1 MAKQIKRSEIAE
13 QDLYKDIRDSAE
25 KTIAHINELNES
37 LSQTAIVI
45 KKELQKPLQ
54 ATLESISNV
63 NKSVDIM
70 NDTMEQSI
78 KLDKAKAQAI
88 KAQIE
93 AETKL
98 EKLEQESIKTQ
109 MQKNKLEEQE
119 LKIVKD
125 QIKQEEK
132 EEKQKKKNVALT
144 REEIKEKIKLQKATA
159 EQKKEIADELILQ
172 DEQAGTLE
180 KIAAKSRVLRRER
193 EKLNLETEEG
203 RQRLKEINDELDE
216 NNEVIKENSDA
227 LKKQK
232 LNVGNYTESVE
243 KALGPLGDM
252 IGGIKES
259 INGLKDQAKAFIIQ
273 AKAADTS
280 SKKIR
285 LVGKAVKD
293 SGLAILIT
301 MLSSVV
307 SAMGDTREGVLNL
320 EGTMAKASATLSMF
334 GQKVMDWFERFGLG
348 MEKFKLEL
356 KDIFTFDE
364 KESAE
369 LEKQIAAIDKR
380 LEELDKKDYSVGGIF
395 DQIDE
400 TIKATFAYENALA
413 KTSDE
418 IERLRGEEE
427 LLSERAGDMTLSFRQ
442 QRVAQDEYN
451 KVVQERIKL
460 EKDLV
465 QQNVDLQAMKIKEEL
480 LKAGFNYNLQQIKN
494 LEFLDDENAMMK
506 INSDTLNEL
515 KDAKTEL
522 IEKDN
527 ELNSA
532 LAKNAMEQRNTQKDD
547 FEKELDYAIDAF
559 DIQKSINERI
569 INQEKTTLEERA
581 RLTEETRA
589 LADSAFANQVKL
601 VQDYTKKRIDFD
613 KLLQMNDEAEI
624 RRTLKKYDLN
634 ETTLTRILEIL
645 KERKIVVQDLSD
657 LEDETAQKTLDKNR
671 AILESEQNIEQDNF
685 DLKVELLQKEFD
697 VQKDLR
703 EKSYDDETI
712 TGQESIEKLKNRL
725 DEIKAIQIK
734 QLKDQA
740 AYDRQA
746 AEEEIVEEDQ
756 KAAKIEEINEKLAN
770 DIIRLEQDVVD
781 KKKDLDDSDT
791 ENKKK
796 KAEKDVEIAKEAA
809 EKRLE
814 DQLSVLEA
822 LTDASIA
829 LADKR
834 IAKID
839 EEIAASEKRYD
850 SLASLAE
857 SGNILA
863 KESMA
868 EEAKL
873 MAEQNRKREQMEKR
887 KQRIQL
893 ASTVL
898 ETYLTNSQ
906 NPEVKNPLQKTIT
919 DTVLLTEFIKSLPMF
934 FDGIEDTGKN
944 GRGVDGKGGF
954 LSILH
959 PNERVVPKKNN
970 DLIGNMSND
979 ELSRLAYNYQ
989 NGLVRDVESGLVLS
1003 NDLSGVSILAEK
1015 LDSLERVIANKPET
1029 NIQLEQII
1037 DGAMAISRTTRKGN
1051 TKIYNRY
1058 RIG

>member
-25 KTIAHINELNES
+25 KTIAHINELNDS
-37 LSQTAIVI
+37 LSQTAIVV
-45 KKELQKPLQ
+45 KRELQKPLQ

-119 LKIVKD
+119 LKIVKE
-125 QIKQEEK
+125 QIRQEEK

-144 REEIKEKIKLQKATA
+144 REEIKAKIKLQKATA
-159 EQKKEIADELILQ
+159 EQKKAIADELILQ

-285 LVGKAVKD
+285 LVGKAVKA
-293 SGLAILIT
+293 SGIAILIT
-301 MLSSVV
+301 MLGSLVSS
-307 SAMGDTREGVLNL
+307 MGDTREGVLNMQ
-320 EGTMAKASATLSMF
+320 GTMAKASATISMF
-334 GQKVMDWFERFGLG
+334 GQKVMDWFEGIGLSI
-348 MEKFKLEL
+348 EQTKLEF
-356 KDIFTFDE
+356 KDFFGIGDQNEVE
-364 KESAE
+364 KRLSE
-369 LEKQIAAIDKR
+369 IDKR
-380 LEELDKKDYSVGGIF
+380 LEELDKKDYSIGDVF

-442 QRVAQDEYN
+442 QRAAQDEYN

-460 EKDLV
+460 EKVLV
-465 QQNVDLQAMKIKEEL
+465 QQNVDVKAMKIREEL
-480 LKAGFNYNLQQIKN
+480 LNKGYDYNLQQIKN
-494 LEFLDDENAMMK
+494 LEFLDNENAKMK
-506 INSDTLNEL
+506 INSDTLTEL
-515 KDAKTEL
+515 MDAKTEL
-522 IEKDN
+522 IAKDN

-569 INQEKTTLEERA
+569 ISNEKTTLAERA
-581 RLTEETRA
+581 ALTEETRA

-657 LEDETAQKTLDKNR
+657 LENETAQKTLDKNR
-671 AILESEQNIEQDNF
+671 AILESEQAIEQDNY

-703 EKSYDDETI
+703 EKSYDDETV
-712 TGQESIEKLKNRL
+712 TGQESIKKLKNRL

-740 AYDRQA
+740 AYDRQV
-746 AEEEIVEEDQ
+746 AEEEILEEDQ

-781 KKKDLDDSDT
+781 KKKDLDDTDT

-796 KAEKDVEIAKEAA
+796 KAEKDAEIAKEAA

-814 DQLSVLEA
+814 EQLSVLEA

-839 EEIAASEKRYD
+839 EEIAASERRYD
-850 SLASLAE
+850 SLAALAE

-906 NPEVKNPLQKTIT
+906 NPEVKNPLRKTIT

-979 ELSRLAYNYQ
+979 ELSQLAYNYQ

-1029 NIQLEQII
+1029 NIQLEQIV

-1058 RIG
+1058 RVG